1 MKLYPGGLIILTLA
15 LSSNLRADTQAAQ
28 QPSLFDPTRHMHVAE
43 VRPGMTGYGLT
54 VFKGDKIERFDVEVV
69 SILHNFNPKGDVVLI
84 RAKGDYIEHT
94 GAVAGMSGSPIYL
107 KDGDGRYRMIGA
119 FAYGWPM
126 TKDPLAGVQPI
137 EYMLNLPAPKSSN
150 MTAAST
156 QPGGA
161 ATNTGRTDHADGLSW
176 SLVKA
181 GLTPFSK
188 NSRLNDSDRETNMG
202 ATPRLGGSGDA
213 PRLEPL
219 VTPMM
224 VGGISP
230 QLLDQLR
237 PMLARFHMSALQ
249 AGGGSSPS
257 PGQPPVRLE
266 PGSALAVPL
275 LTGDVD
281 LTAIGTV
288 TEVIGDRVW
297 GFGHPFNNEGSIAL
311 PMASGRIN
319 AIIPNLQTSFKLGSI
334 AEELGAL
341 TTDGSVGVA
350 GEMGKSAP
358 TIPIEFQVSY
368 ADGSPPRTYRYRSAL
383 HPRFTPMIAGL
394 ALNAALTGPSE
405 LPQNNTVDYSITM
418 EFQNGQTLALSD
430 TSVNASAQELFQ
442 QVGIPLMAAFEN
454 PFERVQ
460 VRRITGTAKISPTV
474 RQAQILEVNV
484 PKSRYRPGEV
494 VKAFV
499 TYKPFRS
506 ESAILPVELSLP
518 TDLAEGTYQLIISD
532 AQRYFQDE
540 QIARPFRFTAS
551 NITDVF
557 GVLKDMASIREN
569 AVYLRLLR
577 QPDGVAVGRTALPQL
592 PSSRRQ
598 ILLGAGR
605 SNITPFVS
613 SNTKNIPTD
622 QVMNGSAEFAITID
636 PRAKIEVPSQKPAPA
651 GNPSIKPDPHH
662 DASATIDADEAARI
676 DQASRGE

>member
-1 MKLYPGGLIILTLA
+1 MKFCPGGVIVLLLA
-15 LSSNLRADTQAAQ
+15 LCPQLRAETQPP
-28 QPSLFDPTRHMHVAE
+28 QPSLFNPARHMRVSE

-84 RAKGDYIEHT
+84 RAKGDYLEHT

-107 KDGDGRYRMIGA
+107 KDDEGRYRMIGA

-137 EYMLNLPAPKSSN
+137 EYMLNLPAPKVSN
-150 MTAAST
+150 ITAAST
-156 QPGGA
+156 QPGGSA
-161 ATNTGRTDHADGLSW
+161 ANSGRTGHAEGLSW

-188 NSRLNDSDRETNMG
+188 SNTFNPTNNETGLG

-213 PRLEPL
+213 PKLEPL
-219 VTPMM
+219 VTPLM
-224 VGGISP
+224 VGGVSP

-237 PMLARFHMSALQ
+237 PMLAKFHMTALQ
-249 AGGGSSPS
+249 AGGSSAS

-281 LTAIGTV
+281 MTAIGTV
-288 TEVIGDRVW
+288 PEVIGDRIW

-311 PMASGRIN
+311 PMGSGRIN

-334 AEELGAL
+334 AQELGEL

-350 GEMGKSAP
+350 GEAGKTAP
-358 TIPIEFQVSY
+358 TIPIEFSVSY
-368 ADGSPPRTYRYRSAL
+368 ADGSPARTYRFHSAL

-405 LPQNNTVDYSITM
+405 LPQYNTVDYTITM
-418 EFQNGQTLALSD
+418 EFQNGQTLAISD
-430 TSVNASAQELFQ
+430 TAVNASAQELFQ

-460 VRRITGTAKISPTV
+460 VKRITGTARISPTV
-474 RQAQILEVNV
+474 HQAQILEVNV
-484 PKSRYRPGEV
+484 PKSRYRPGEI

-506 ESAILPVELSLP
+506 ESAILPVELALP
-518 TDLAEGTYQLIISD
+518 TDLAQGTYQLIISD
-532 AQRYFQDE
+532 APRYFQDE

-551 NITDVF
+551 NIDDVF

-613 SNTKNIPTD
+613 SNTKVIPTD

-636 PRAKIEVPSQKPAPA
+636 PRAKIEVPSQKP
-651 GNPSIKPDPHH
+651 GSGGSPSAKPDLHH
-662 DASATIDADEAARI
+662 EAATVDTDEAAKVDEIR
-676 DQASRGE
+676 R